1 MKINKKIISQ
11 TLLILLAVGV
21 FVLIG
26 LKIDWVA
33 TWKSVKNAHI
43 GWFTAGI
50 VVMLISH
57 FLRGWRWNLL
67 LKPAGYPLNPL
78 RAFYAVM
85 IGYLINVATSRGGE
99 FVRCAMA
106 SKSEKAPVPT
116 LVGSVVTE
124 RIIDLLVMG
133 LLAMLCLLLQ
143 FEQFWGFFDQ
153 YLLQPALNY
162 MIPILIG
169 MACSVTALLWL
180 KKRKK
185 STAQTNN
192 INENSTIEAGQQNA
206 PKPKINWD
214 APKETIFTKF
224 SGGLKSVFQLEKPL
238 AFFLASLGIWIGYW
252 LNTYFMLK
260 SLDVTVDFTLS
271 NALGVLIFSTL
282 GVIVPLP
289 GGAGVWGTL
298 AYGLTLIYGLPQDQA
313 NTFGIYSVAVSNLL
327 MIVFGSISYLLLYL
341 EIQKANKDV
350 AEG

>member
-11 TLLILLAVGV
+11 AALILLAVGV

-33 TWKSVKNAHI
+33 TAKSVKNAHM
-43 GWFTAGI
+43 GWFTAGLA
-50 VVMLISH
+50 VMLFSH

-85 IGYLINVATSRGGE
+85 VGYLVNVATSRGGE
-99 FVRCAMA
+99 FVRCAMTA
-106 SKSEKAPVPT
+106 KSEKAPVPT
-116 LVGSVVTE
+116 LVGSVITE
-124 RIIDLLVMG
+124 RIIDLLVM
-133 LLAMLCLLLQ
+133 LLLSILCLGIQ
-143 FEQFWGFFDQ
+143 FDQFWGFFDQ
-153 YLLQPALNY
+153 YILQPALGHVLPLACGVVLLAGILFW
-162 MIPILIG
+162 MIQKQKKASLTSAVG
-169 MACSVTALLWL
+169 DQQATKKENLL
-180 KKRKK
+180 
-185 STAQTNN
+185 
-192 INENSTIEAGQQNA
+192 
-206 PKPKINWD
+206 
-214 APKETIFTKF
+214 TKF
-224 SGGLKSVFQLEKPL
+224 SAGLQSVFQLDKPM
-238 AFFLASLGIWIGYW
+238 AFILASVGIWLGYW

-260 SLDVTVDFTLS
+260 SLDVTMHFTLP

-341 EIQKANKDV
+341 DIQKASKNE
-350 AEG
+350 AQG

>member
-1 MKINKKIISQ
+1 LKINKKIISQ

-21 FVLIG
+21 FILIG

-33 TWKSVKNAHI
+33 TWKSVKNAHL

-50 VVMLISH
+50 LVMLISH

-106 SKSEKAPVPT
+106 AKSEKAPVPT

-124 RIIDLLVMG
+124 RIIDLLVMA

-162 MIPILIG
+162 MVPIIIG
-169 MACSVTALLWL
+169 MACSVITLFWL
-180 KKRKK
+180 KNRKK
-185 STAQTNN
+185 TSDNKIYYSQ
-192 INENSTIEAGQQNA
+192 NSTHQTGQQSVA
-206 PKPKINWD
+206 
-214 APKETIFTKF
+214 KETIFTKF
-224 SGGLKSVFQLEKPL
+224 SGGLQSVFQLERPV
-238 AFFLASLGIWIGYW
+238 AFILASLGIWIGYW

-260 SLDVTVDFTLS
+260 SLDVTVDFTLA

-341 EIQKANKDV
+341 EIQKANKNV

>member
-1 MKINKKIISQ
+1 LKFNKKIISQ
-11 TLLILLAVGV
+11 SLLILLAVGV
-21 FVLIG
+21 FILIG

-33 TWKSVKNAHI
+33 TWKSVKNAHM

-50 VVMLISH
+50 VVMLLSH

-67 LKPAGYPLNPL
+67 LKPAGYPLNPI

-85 IGYLINVATSRGGE
+85 VGYLINVATSRGGE

-116 LVGSVVTE
+116 LVGSVITE

-153 YLLQPALNY
+153 YLLQPALNH
-162 MIPILIG
+162 IVPIIIG
-169 MACSVTALLWL
+169 MACSLFVLLWL
-180 KKRKK
+180 KNKEKRKK
-185 STAQTNN
+185 LNPLE
-192 INENSTIEAGQQNA
+192 NEKSA
-206 PKPKINWD
+206 P
-214 APKETIFTKF
+214 AKEKLFTKF
-224 SGGLKSVFQLEKPL
+224 FDGLKSVFQLDKPV
-238 AFFLASLGIWIGYW
+238 AFILASLGIWIGYW

-260 SLDVTVDFTLS
+260 SLDVTVDFTLA

-327 MIVFGSISYLLLYL
+327 MIVFGSLSYLLLYL
-341 EIQKANKDV
+341 EIQKVGKQN

>member
-33 TWKSVKNAHI
+33 TWKSVKNAHL

-50 VVMLISH
+50 VVMLLSH

-106 SKSEKAPVPT
+106 SKSEKAPIPT

-169 MACSVTALLWL
+169 MACSVIALLWL

-185 STAQTNN
+185 STDNTNN
-192 INENSTIEAGQQNA
+192 INQNSSLEAGQHN
-206 PKPKINWD
+206 

-224 SGGLKSVFQLEKPL
+224 SGGLQSVFQLEKPV
-238 AFFLASLGIWIGYW
+238 AFILASLGIWIGYW
-252 LNTYFMLK
+252 LNLFNLTPVGQLDGGRIVTAISPWLWIPGVALMGWMAWTRPGNWMVWLILIVSMPRLMS
-260 SLDVTVDFTLS
+260 SL
-271 NALGVLIFSTL
+271 IC
-282 GVIVPLP
+282 
-289 GGAGVWGTL
+289 
-298 AYGLTLIYGLPQDQA
+298 
-313 NTFGIYSVAVSNLL
+313 
-327 MIVFGSISYLLLYL
+327 
-341 EIQKANKDV
+341 
-350 AEG
+350 